1 MMAQHV
7 SRDNLKRSLLMTD
20 RFFPIALLAM
30 TMLASP
36 AVADEAAREVAVS
49 GKGEISVVPDQAT
62 LTLGVEMRAREM
74 EPAKQQVSQ
83 IVSEFLKLAA
93 RLDIDKQHLNT
104 SQLTIRPEYDWN
116 TTNRQ
121 RRLTGFYVARQI
133 RVELKDLEKI
143 GPLMERATSLGVNQV
158 NGPYFSS
165 SREAELRR
173 EALRLAA
180 EDARRNAQVVATALG
195 ASLGPV
201 RSIRA
206 DDASLPPPPGP
217 QARMMMAEAASAEQS
232 YEVGEMDFSA
242 RVNAIF
248 DLIIKP

>member
-1 MMAQHV
+1 
-7 SRDNLKRSLLMTD
+7 MTD

-36 AVADEAAREVAVS
+36 VVADEAAREVAVS

>member
-1 MMAQHV
+1 
-7 SRDNLKRSLLMTD
+7 MTD

-30 TMLASP
+30 TLLASP

-83 IVSEFLKLAA
+83 IVSEFLKLAT

-133 RVELKDLEKI
+133 RVEVKDLEKI

-165 SREAELRR
+165 SREAELHR

-232 YEVGEMDFSA
+232 YEVGEIDFSA
-242 RVNAIF
+242 RVNAVF

>member
-7 SRDNLKRSLLMTD
+7 STDNLKRSLLMTD

-165 SREAELRR
+165 SREAELHR

-232 YEVGEMDFSA
+232 YEVGEMNFSA
-242 RVNAIF
+242 RVNAVF